1 MPESCA
7 LQPAKAGAGIR
18 EAGAPLAVPRFG

>member
-1 MPESCA
+1 MPESYA
-7 LQPAKAGAGIR
+7 LQLARSGAGIR